1 MKKVLPKSFFQ
12 RPALKVAEELI
23 GKFLVREIEGKEIAL
38 MVTEVEAYGG
48 EHDLACHASKGK
60 TSRTKVMYEKGGVWY
75 VYLIYGM
82 YFMLNI
88 VTGEKEKPAAVLI
101 RGVEGKNGP
110 GKLTRHLEID
120 KRLNGKE
127 ASKET
132 GLWFEDRGVK
142 IDKKDIKKT
151 PRIGV
156 DYAGPIW
163 SKKLW
168 RFVIKE
174 NARR

>member
-1 MKKVLPKSFFQ
+1 VKKVLSKSFFK
-12 RPALKVAEELI
+12 RPVQKVAEELI
-23 GKFLVREIEGKEIAL
+23 GKYLVREIEGEEIAL
-38 MVTEVEAYGG
+38 MVTETESYDG

-60 TSRTKVMYEKGGVWY
+60 TSRTKVMYEEGGVWY

-88 VTGEKEKPAAVLI
+88 VTGKKEKPAAVLI

-127 ASKET
+127 ANRNS
-132 GLWFEDRGVK
+132 GLWFEDKGAK
-142 IDKKDIKKT
+142 INKKDIKKT

-156 DYAGPIW
+156 EYAGPIW

-168 RFVIKE
+168 RFVIKK
-174 NARR
+174 